1 MSTLRVDSIKR
12 LGAASA
18 DSDSI
23 SIAGDGNVTIKGDI
37 GHVLQT
43 VLYEHYDRQ
52 VVNLNNYYYWGQ
64 TSGSYDVSITTK
76 QNNSIIYL
84 NTRIFGEPSNH
95 NCQGRLYVATN
106 NGTWNI
112 MKTTDLT
119 TNGHFM
125 FQPYETNYSSTPHQG
140 TFHTLLDTSS
150 LVAGT
155 KISFR
160 LLVGHS
166 GNMTFNDSV
175 STANESAPSNIT
187 LQELNGANTVINRVG
202 TTNGVL

>member
-64 TSGSYDVSITTK
+64 SGTYDVSITTK

-84 NTRIFGEPSNH
+84 NTRIHGEPSNH

-106 NGTWNI
+106 NGSYNI
-112 MKTTDLT
+112 MKTTNLT
-119 TNGHFM
+119 QDGHM
-125 FQPYETNYSSTPHQG
+125 QFQPYESNYSSTPFQS

-150 LVAGT
+150 LTAGT

-160 LLVGHS
+160 LLVAHS
-166 GNMTFNDSV
+166 GNMTFNDAV
-175 STANESAPSNIT
+175 STASESAPSNIM

>member
-43 VLYEHYDRQ
+43 VHYEHYDRQ
-52 VVNLNNYYYWGQ
+52 VVNLNAFYYWGQ
-64 TSGSYDVSITTK
+64 TGLYDVSITTK

-95 NCQGRLYVATN
+95 NCLGRLEVATN
-106 NGTWNI
+106 NGSYSI
-112 MKTTDLT
+112 MKTTNLT

-150 LVAGT
+150 LTAGT

-160 LLVGHS
+160 LQVGHS